1 MTSRATADVLLE
13 IAKAVADG
21 SSVDWNSAESSIDAD
36 PAIQDTVSQLK
47 VLARL
52 AEACRTTLDLAET
65 QSPEPPLA
73 VAPEQ
78 PLTSWGRLEIRRV
91 LGQGRYGTVYLAWDP
106 ALEREIALKV
116 MHDRERTAA
125 ILQEARLL
133 ARVRHPNVVTVYGV
147 DTYGDAVGLRME
159 LINGLTLKQTLSTR
173 GMFGAQEAIATGLDL
188 CRAVAAVHQA
198 GLLHRDIKTHNVM
211 RETGGRIVLMDFG
224 AGEVRLPHMTK
235 RLRAGTPLYL
245 APEVFDG
252 QPSTIASDIY
262 SLGVLLFHLVT
273 LDYPVP
279 GDTVDALIEAHAKG
293 SKRALADVRPD
304 LPTAFVRVVERALAR
319 DPAQRYRS
327 AGAMQQDLASA
338 LSVEGATG
346 ASDAIGRGLARPRV
360 APSIAVLPFVSL
372 GPDQEIE
379 WLCEGLVEELL
390 IALGKLPG
398 LRVASRAATRSLQA
412 TTDIRALCRELN
424 VTAVLEGTLRKSG
437 DRVRISAQ
445 LVNAED
451 GCHIWS
457 EGYNGDLSDVL
468 GVQEGIAQNV
478 VDKLQV
484 TLAEVNASRLTRRH
498 TDNPLAYRLYMKGR
512 FYWARRYQVGLQTAL
527 DFFQKAI
534 EEDAGYALAYAGV
547 ADAYTLIG
555 FYSLLMPPR
564 DAFTKAAEAT
574 RRAFEIDPELP
585 EAHASLALVTLG
597 KDWDFPA
604 AERELRRALELDPT
618 QVLSRIYLSWVL
630 ILRGDSATGILEAR
644 RAQEMEPLSPLVNAG
659 VGFALYMSRRYQ
671 EAIDECE
678 KSLEVDPNFLLA
690 IHFTAMCCAQLGRLD
705 DAIRL
710 SERTVAMS
718 DRAPFYLGLLGHYC
732 ARAGLR
738 DRVDALLEELAD
750 LSTRKDPSKRKY
762 VPPHCMV
769 YIYAGLNDLDRAFE
783 WQAKVP
789 ADGAAPFNFFSP
801 VIDNVQSDPRQAA
814 DLQRMGIKR

>member
-1 MTSRATADVLLE
+1 MTNRATADVLLE

-21 SSVDWNSAESSIDAD
+21 SSVDWNSAESSINAD

-65 QSPEPPLA
+65 QSPEPSLA
-73 VAPEQ
+73 TAPEQ

-116 MHDRERTAA
+116 MHDRERTTA

-159 LINGLTLKQTLSTR
+159 VINGLTLKQTLSTR

-224 AGEVRLPHMTK
+224 AGEVRTPHMTK

-293 SKRALADVRPD
+293 SKIALADVRPD
-304 LPTAFVRVVERALAR
+304 LPAAFVRVVERALAT

-327 AGAMQQDLASA
+327 AGAMQQDLANA
-338 LSVEGATG
+338 LGVETATRAGDATG
-346 ASDAIGRGLARPRV
+346 RGAPWPPRAV
-360 APSIAVLPFVSL
+360 PSIAVLPFVSL
-372 GPDQEIE
+372 GPDQDIE
-379 WLCEGLVEELL
+379 YLCDGLVEELL

-424 VTAVLEGTLRKSG
+424 VTAVLEGTVRKSG

-457 EGYNGDLSDVL
+457 EGYNRDLSDVL

-484 TLAEVNASRLTRRH
+484 TLAEINAPRLTRRH
-498 TDNPLAYRLYMKGR
+498 TDNPRAFLLYMKGR
-512 FYWARRYQVGLQTAL
+512 FYWARRYHVGLMTAL
-527 DFFQKAI
+527 DYFQKAI

-547 ADAYTLIG
+547 ADVYTLIG
-555 FYSLLMPPR
+555 FYSLMRPR
-564 DAFTKAAEAT
+564 DAFAKAADAT
-574 RRAFEIDPELP
+574 RRALEIDPECA
-585 EAHASLALVTLG
+585 EAHASLALLTLG
-597 KDWDFPA
+597 NDWDFPA

-644 RAQEMEPLSPLVNAG
+644 RAQDMEPLSPLVNAG

-690 IHFTAMCCAQLGRLD
+690 IHFMAMCCAQLGRLD

-718 DRAPFYLGLLGHYC
+718 DRAPFYLGLLGHFC

-738 DRVDALLEELAD
+738 DRVAALLEELTE
-750 LSTRKDPSKRKY
+750 LSTRKY

-783 WQAKVP
+783 WQARVP
-789 ADGAAPFNFFSP
+789 DDGAAPFNFFSP

-814 DLQRMGIKR
+814 DLQRMGLKR